1 MKVLLDTDTCIHLI
15 RYQPAAMLQRL
26 KRYTPGD
33 IGVSSITMAELSF
46 GAAKGPQQER
56 NKAALDDFTA
66 PLEIAPFDAAAAEAY
81 SALRAML
88 EVRSAPIGALDTLIG
103 AHALS
108 LNVTLVTHNTRE
120 FSGITGLRLDL
131 AAFRPDMD
139 RCR

>member
-33 IGVSSITMAELSF
+33 VGISSITMAELSF
-46 GAAKGPQQER
+46 GAEKGQQRER

-66 PLEIAPFDAAAAEAY
+66 ALEIAPFDAAAAAAY
-81 SALRAML
+81 GAVRAML
-88 EVRSAPIGALDTLIG
+88 EVRGARIGALDTLIG

-108 LNVTLVTHNTRE
+108 LKVTLVTHNTRE
-120 FSGITGLRLDL
+120 FSRITGLRLADWVES
-131 AAFRPDMD
+131 
-139 RCR
+139 